1 MKVVKII
8 EENTTTKPLNQN
20 NMKTAVSVVLHL
32 ITQINKYI
40 YVYIKKN

>member
-1 MKVVKII
+1 MKGSITMQKII
-8 EENTTTKPLNQN
+8 TTKPLNQN
-20 NMKTAVSVVLHL
+20 RMETAVSVVLHL